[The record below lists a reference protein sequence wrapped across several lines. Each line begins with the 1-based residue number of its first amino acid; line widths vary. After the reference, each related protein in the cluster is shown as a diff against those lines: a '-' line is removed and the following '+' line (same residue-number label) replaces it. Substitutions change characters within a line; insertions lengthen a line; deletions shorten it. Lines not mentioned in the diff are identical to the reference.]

1 MMIPYFTITYMEVG
15 CGIIRGLGKSI
26 TSTIIS
32 LIGACLFRIVWILTV
47 FKAYP
52 NLKVLYI
59 SYPITWIITGTIFLI
74 VNIVTIKKMIKLRDL
89 EIKKEVVNS

>member
-32 LIGACLFRIVWILTV
+32 LIGACLFQILWILTV
-47 FKAYP
+47 FEAYP

-59 SYPITWIITGTIFLI
+59 SYPITWVITGAIFLI